1 MGQRKRRGLGQLLVK
16 SRDLEFNDWL
26 ARLLVSYS
34 ELTLISAGNDR
45 NYAVMLGKESNRIS
59 WSIAVRF
66 TKIDFCLTK
75 VGKPLCQVRWPNTD
89 DLHFRF

>member
-34 ELTLISAGNDR
+34 ELTKSFKPCKTMALRESTHTADSDVFR
-45 NYAVMLGKESNRIS
+45 QELSNRV
-59 WSIAVRF
+59 A
-66 TKIDFCLTK
+66 
-75 VGKPLCQVRWPNTD
+75 
-89 DLHFRF
+89 